1 MVNGVIM
8 KMKYIKPVILCCYDI
23 DMSIMTASQLDA
35 SIGQTGD
42 SDAKTNK
49 VETAGS
55 GEEGGRSAR
64 GEAGSLWCDN
74 GTHHR
79 KKMRNEP

>member
-1 MVNGVIM
+1 M

-23 DMSIMTASQLDA
+23 ETSIMTASQVDV

-42 SDAKTNK
+42 SDAKTDK

-55 GEEGGRSAR
+55 GEEAPYTKGTSWN
-64 GEAGSLWCDN
+64 LWEDEEEN
-74 GTHHR
+74 SFY
-79 KKMRNEP
+79 